1 MKRESLEVFEE
12 MLTSYPSLAKCKADI
27 MRAFEIMEET
37 YKYGKILLI
46 CGNGGSSSDA
56 EHIVGELMKSFKKK
70 RRVEP
75 NSMLDE
81 SIRVNLSEGLPAIC
95 LSSHTSLITA
105 IGNDSSYDMIYAQ
118 QAYAYRKLAGAIL
131 CLSTSGNARNV
142 NNAAITARACRIPV
156 IGMTGELGGYLN
168 SLADVCIKVPESE
181 TYKVQEL
188 HLPVYH
194 CLCAMLECE
203 FFEN

>member
-56 EHIVGELMKSFKKK
+56 EHIVGELMKGFKKK
-70 RRVEP
+70 RRIEQ
-75 NSMLDE
+75 
-81 SIRVNLSEGLPAIC
+81 IRCWMSQSGQIFQKDCQQSV

-105 IGNDSSYDMIYAQ
+105 IGNDSSYEMIYAQ

>member
-56 EHIVGELMKSFKKK
+56 EHIVGELMKGFKKK
-70 RRVEP
+70 RRIEP
-75 NSMLDE
+75 NPMLDE
-81 SIRVNLSEGLPAIC
+81 SIRTNLSEGLPAIC
-95 LSSHTSLITA
+95 LSSHISLITA
-105 IGNDSSYDMIYAQ
+105 IGNDSSYEMIYAQ

>member
-56 EHIVGELMKSFKKK
+56 EHIVGELMKGFKKK
-70 RRVEP
+70 RRIEP
-75 NSMLDE
+75 NPMLDE
-81 SIRVNLSEGLPAIC
+81 SIRTNLSEGLPAIC

-105 IGNDSSYDMIYAQ
+105 IGNDSSYEMIYAQ
-118 QAYAYRKLAGAIL
+118 QAFAYRKVAGAIL

-168 SLADVCIKVPESE
+168 SLADVCHKSSESE

>member
-12 MLTSYPSLAKCKADI
+12 MLTSYPSLIRCKADI

-56 EHIVGELMKSFKKK
+56 EHIVGELMKGFKKK
-70 RRVEP
+70 RRIEP
-75 NSMLDE
+75 NPMLDE
-81 SIRVNLSEGLPAIC
+81 SIRTNLSEGLPAIC
-95 LSSHTSLITA
+95 LSSHISLITA
-105 IGNDSSYDMIYAQ
+105 IGNDSSYEMIYAQ
-118 QAYAYRKLAGAIL
+118 QTYAYRKLAGAIL

>member
-1 MKRESLEVFEE
+1 MKRKSLEVFEE

>member
-37 YKYGKILLI
+37 YKYSKILLI

>member
-56 EHIVGELMKSFKKK
+56 EHIFGELMKGFKKK
-70 RRVEP
+70 RRIEP
-75 NSMLDE
+75 NPMLDE
-81 SIRVNLSEGLPAIC
+81 SIRTNLSEGLPAIC
-95 LSSHTSLITA
+95 LSSHISLITA
-105 IGNDSSYDMIYAQ
+105 IGNDSSYEMIYAQ

>member
-56 EHIVGELMKSFKKK
+56 EHIVGELMKGFKKK
-70 RRVEP
+70 RRIEP
-75 NSMLDE
+75 NPMLDE
-81 SIRVNLSEGLPAIC
+81 SIRTNLSEGLPAIC

-105 IGNDSSYDMIYAQ
+105 IGNDSSYEMIYAQ

>member
-56 EHIVGELMKSFKKK
+56 EHIVGELMKGFKKK
-70 RRVEP
+70 RRIEP
-75 NSMLDE
+75 NPMLDE
-81 SIRVNLSEGLPAIC
+81 SIRTNLSEGLPAIC

>member
-12 MLTSYPSLAKCKADI
+12 MLTSYPSLVRCKADI

-56 EHIVGELMKSFKKK
+56 EHIVGELMKGFKKK
-70 RRVEP
+70 RHVEP
-75 NSMLDE
+75 NPRLDE
-81 SIRVNLSEGLPAIC
+81 SIRENLSEGLPAIC

>member
-12 MLTSYPSLAKCKADI
+12 MLTSYPSLVKCKADI

-56 EHIVGELMKSFKKK
+56 EHIVGELMKGFKKK
-70 RRVEP
+70 RRIEP
-75 NSMLDE
+75 NPMLDE
-81 SIRVNLSEGLPAIC
+81 SIRTNLSEGLPAIC

-105 IGNDSSYDMIYAQ
+105 IGNDSSYEMIYAQ

>member
-56 EHIVGELMKSFKKK
+56 EHIVGELMKGFKKK
-70 RRVEP
+70 RRIEP
-75 NSMLDE
+75 NPMLDE
-81 SIRVNLSEGLPAIC
+81 SIRTNLSEGLPAIC

-105 IGNDSSYDMIYAQ
+105 IGNDSSYEMIYAQ

-142 NNAAITARACRIPV
+142 NNAAITARACRVPV

>member
-1 MKRESLEVFEE
+1 
-12 MLTSYPSLAKCKADI
+12 
-27 MRAFEIMEET
+27 
-37 YKYGKILLI
+37 
-46 CGNGGSSSDA
+46 
-56 EHIVGELMKSFKKK
+56 
-70 RRVEP
+70 
-75 NSMLDE
+75 MLDE
-81 SIRVNLSEGLPAIC
+81 TISANLSEGLPAIC

-105 IGNDSSYDMIYAQ
+105 IGNDSSYEMIYAQ